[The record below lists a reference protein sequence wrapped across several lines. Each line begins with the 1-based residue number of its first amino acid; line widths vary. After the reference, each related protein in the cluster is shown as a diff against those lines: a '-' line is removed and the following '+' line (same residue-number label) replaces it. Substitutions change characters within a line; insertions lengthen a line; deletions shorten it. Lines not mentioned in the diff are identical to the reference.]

1 MGVFFPTM
9 QNIFGVIL
17 FIRMSWVVGVCG
29 YPQAF
34 LLVAICCLTTFLT
47 AISMSAVA
55 TNGKISAGGSY
66 YMISRNLGPSFGG
79 SVGILFYLGTTFACA
94 MYILGAVEIIT
105 KYIAPNLSLNFGSPG
120 NDGFFTVYFN
130 DCRFYGTII
139 LAAMV
144 TIVYVGV
151 KASVE
156 FVEKSDTDA

>member
-34 LLVAICCLTTFLT
+34 LLVATCCLTTFLT

-79 SVGILFYLGTTFACA
+79 SGMSSKDYSCA
-94 MYILGAVEIIT
+94 QLW
-105 KYIAPNLSLNFGSPG
+105 L
-120 NDGFFTVYFN
+120 
-130 DCRFYGTII
+130 I
-139 LAAMV
+139 LAGKV
-144 TIVYVGV
+144 TN
-151 KASVE
+151 
-156 FVEKSDTDA
+156 

>member
-34 LLVAICCLTTFLT
+34 LLVATCCLTTFLT

-79 SVGILFYLGTTFACA
+79 SGMSLKDYHFIRTRMV
-94 MYILGAVEIIT
+94 
-105 KYIAPNLSLNFGSPG
+105 LSC
-120 NDGFFTVYFN
+120 V
-130 DCRFYGTII
+130 
-139 LAAMV
+139 
-144 TIVYVGV
+144 
-151 KASVE
+151 
-156 FVEKSDTDA
+156 